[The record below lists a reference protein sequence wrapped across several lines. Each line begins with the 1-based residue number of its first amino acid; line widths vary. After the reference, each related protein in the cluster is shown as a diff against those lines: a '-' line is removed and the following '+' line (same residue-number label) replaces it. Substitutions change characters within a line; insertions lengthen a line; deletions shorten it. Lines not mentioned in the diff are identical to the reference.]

1 MAYDDWESD
10 ESDLIE
16 DSAEDLLDNDE
27 VSAEEEGFMKGYSD
41 AEEESDEESSDDDES
56 EEEQLI

>member
-1 MAYDDWESD
+1 MAYDEDWVEDDSD
-10 ESDLIE
+10 SIE
-16 DSAEDLLDNDE
+16 DSAESLLDNDE

-41 AEEESDEESSDDDES
+41 AEEEVLDEVTD